1 MSGICRDCESES
13 TVSAPADLEDLAT
26 GTPFGLKNTDDFAL
40 LSWQMDFES
49 WQAQL
54 PETWPY
60 SYRLDVP
67 QARPILDLLSI
78 GLMVNRKVH
87 MTC

>member
-1 MSGICRDCESES
+1 L
-13 TVSAPADLEDLAT
+13 TTPAPADLEDLAT
-26 GTPFGLKNTDDFAL
+26 GTPFSLKNTDDFAL
-40 LSWQMDFES
+40 ES

-78 GLMVNRKVH
+78 GLMVSRNG
-87 MTC
+87 